1 MKRAI
6 ISALFA
12 AGVVGVASAD
22 IQAPPASEYTPTR
35 KLGRAIANL
44 IYSVEEIPLGIINWT
59 SREGDYAGFSVG
71 IVDGTAT
78 MFERMGYGIYELVTF
93 WAPTYKCTYKPPYQ
107 GRCGMSGLKEYNPN
121 GGLNSLRNSASRATT
136 SIHASSATKAGL
148 LRFQKGCPLVCGQPF
163 FHIVVLTIA
172 AIDGERRKTYSSIPE
187 RLPYHE

>member
-12 AGVVGVASAD
+12 AGALGVASAD

-35 KLGRAIANL
+35 KLGRALANI

-78 MFERMGYGIYELVTF
+78 MFERMGYDI
-93 WAPTYKCTYKPPYQ
+93 
-107 GRCGMSGLKEYNPN
+107 
-121 GGLNSLRNSASRATT
+121 
-136 SIHASSATKAGL
+136 
-148 LRFQKGCPLVCGQPF
+148 
-163 FHIVVLTIA
+163 
-172 AIDGERRKTYSSIPE
+172 
-187 RLPYHE
+187 

>member
-121 GGLNSLRNSASRATT
+121 GGLSEFPAGPASGTV
-136 SIHASSATKAGL
+136 SGEAS
-148 LRFQKGCPLVCGQPF
+148 PLSGMSC
-163 FHIVVLTIA
+163 
-172 AIDGERRKTYSSIPE
+172 SIPPFRPPFCWE
-187 RLPYHE
+187 RVSSFIMGR